1 MVAHTLLC
9 FLCTT
14 HDGIPYISA
23 KHPRLLIFIS
33 DLTTN
38 TNSLCQKSL
47 RMSAR
52 GHGDLGSQE
61 ERGVLDEL
69 KPERNIADSA
79 VKVSLTRA

>member
-1 MVAHTLLC
+1 MVAHILLC

-38 TNSLCQKSL
+38 SLCQKSL
-47 RMSAR
+47 RMSAH